1 MSGRRLAQGAMWVP
15 MVLLVLSVGANVLQA
30 RKIFSL
36 VDPSVPRHSR
46 VGKTVAPIQLQSPDG
61 SRHVVR
67 FNTGV
72 PTVVYFFS
80 PTCGWCE
87 RNWDNVRAL
96 AAASDGRYRVIAVA
110 GETNLTAFREAHP
123 LPSIEVFGGLTAESQ
138 AALGL
143 SSTPHTLV
151 VSAQGLVSHDW
162 VGAYQGT
169 VLRELED
176 LLNVSLPGLIA
187 PPAPPRHEPQ

>member
-1 MSGRRLAQGAMWVP
+1 MSGRRLAQGAMWIP
-15 MVLLVLSVGANVLQA
+15 MVLLVCSVGANVLQA
-30 RKIFSL
+30 RKIFAL

-46 VGKTVAPIQLQSPDG
+46 VGKSVAPIQVQSPDG

-67 FNTGV
+67 FNVGV

-80 PTCGWCE
+80 PTCAWCE

-96 AAASDGRYRVIAVA
+96 AAASAGRYRVIAVA
-110 GETNLTAFREAHP
+110 AESRLSAFVDTHA
-123 LPSIEVFGGLTAESQ
+123 LPQVDVFGGLTAEAQ
-138 AALGL
+138 TALGL

-162 VGAYQGT
+162 IGAYQGT

-176 LLNVSLPGLIA
+176 LLDISLPGLLT
-187 PPAPPRHEPQ
+187 PPSSTRHEPQ